1 MTIEEQKLKEY
12 RDKLTLLYAKANT
25 KSKKKKIVLDLFNF
39 SNICYEYFEIDEIFP
54 WDNDPE
60 MLKFIDDL
68 MLPFAE
74 NVLEDRQFFSDVSK
88 KAINT
93 FQSLKYPFY
102 KDYGRVFN
110 RLTEKEE
117 DEIIFGFLN
126 SYDPKLLDLYKK
138 KINDLEIFCASIG
151 HGYAGLTYPFESLN
165 KTVIFLNGDIPY
177 IRNAAILMHEFGH
190 SYEYDIMYRCGV
202 ENYSSSIDVLPYTE
216 VSSMFF
222 QYAFYKYLKEN
233 KIYSDDTDT
242 LLHHYY
248 KLMFAHIYSMNII
261 CNMDFV
267 NINSYGYV
275 PIENENLAKYANW
288 IKEKLN
294 YYDIPSNVGEE
305 FNFKDSFI
313 YGLGGLFS
321 IYLYDNYK
329 DDPNNFRKE
338 FRNALINY
346 QYNGIDAFKNV
357 GVTPDV
363 LLKGDT
369 LKRVLKDSR

>member
-1 MTIEEQKLKEY
+1 M
-12 RDKLTLLYAKANT
+12 
-25 KSKKKKIVLDLFNF
+25 FNF

-74 NVLEDRQFFSDVSK
+74 NVLEDMQFFSDVSK

-102 KDYGRVFN
+102 KNYRSSVN

-165 KTVIFLNGDIPY
+165 KTVILLNGDIPY
-177 IRNAAILMHEFGH
+177 IGNAAILMHEFGH

-202 ENYSSSIDVLPYTE
+202 ENYGSSIDVLPYTE

-242 LLHHYY
+242 LLHRYY
-248 KLMFAHIYSMNII
+248 KLMFDHIYSMNII

-313 YGLGGLFS
+313 YGLGGIFS